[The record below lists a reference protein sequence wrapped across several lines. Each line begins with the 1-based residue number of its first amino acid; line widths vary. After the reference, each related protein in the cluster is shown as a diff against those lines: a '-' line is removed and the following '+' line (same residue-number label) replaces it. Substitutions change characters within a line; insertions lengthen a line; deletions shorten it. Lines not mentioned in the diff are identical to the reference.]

1 MLKVGVKSV
10 VSTNETTVPLR
21 GGLLEKVRLVVSKG
35 TSKDRLLPDQ
45 LAGPSGTHTA
55 YEPGLFVP
63 MVDGQCRP
71 TCRSLLLRLR
81 KPYFEIRNRKK
92 KASNMIL
99 PAHLLALNEPFIR
112 IASSLPQNRHSHP
125 VAYNAHLG
133 GSHFRLE
140 TARRGA

>member
-1 MLKVGVKSV
+1 MPADVQIIVASIA
-10 VSTNETTVPLR
+10 ETILR
-21 GGLLEKVRLVVSKG
+21 TTES
-35 TSKDRLLPDQ
+35 
-45 LAGPSGTHTA
+45 
-55 YEPGLFVP
+55 
-63 MVDGQCRP
+63 
-71 TCRSLLLRLR
+71 
-81 KPYFEIRNRKK
+81 KK